1 MDPVE
6 QTLLVENGKKKDLY
20 GPIALRPS
28 GGPPDG
34 ECLLAPGNL
43 EGSEIKGDTQV
54 PLCWRTF
61 PKKFGKCFLGSNNC
75 TKIMDATLGDGTMCY
90 CAAANN
96 TKYYGLGYTEGHIAL
111 VKNYVIGLLMK
122 DMADEQSTS
131 YVPHYA
137 LFLAKKAKLAAN
149 QAASM
154 THGLSSSGQTT
165 KPPSA
170 TRLSRKKRTKQRAR
184 SNKKAA
190 EQNKDSSDAPESA
203 TEEEESDDD
212 PGDDDAEGEP

>member
-1 MDPVE
+1 
-6 QTLLVENGKKKDLY
+6 
-20 GPIALRPS
+20 
-28 GGPPDG
+28 
-34 ECLLAPGNL
+34 
-43 EGSEIKGDTQV
+43 
-54 PLCWRTF
+54 
-61 PKKFGKCFLGSNNC
+61 
-75 TKIMDATLGDGTMCY
+75 MCY

-122 DMADEQSTS
+122 DMADEQSTL

-149 QAASM
+149 QAAGM

-170 TRLSRKKRTKQRAR
+170 KRLAKKRKKPTKRTNGNRLE
-184 SNKKAA
+184 KKAA
-190 EQNKDSSDAPESA
+190 EQNEDSSDAPDNA

-212 PGDDDAEGEP
+212 PGDDDDGEP